1 MNFAIK
7 IQGMKAETLINSVN
21 KLITKHIEENKDIH
35 DCLLV
40 LNVVK
45 IQETQIKIGP
55 CFNAKHGPI

>member
-21 KLITKHIEENKDIH
+21 KLITKHIEENKDID

-45 IQETQIKIGP
+45 IQDSQIKIGP
-55 CFNAKHGPI
+55 CLNAKHGPI